1 VSELRIESVS
11 EPFDEPASAA
21 TVLQLFARAETMG
34 LIPETIARQDAITID
49 HLTVRRLLK
58 HLREAGLASASSL
71 RLPGAQPDEVSLVL
85 LEALDALDAS
95 PYPQGE
101 WDVLREI
108 VGDRLLARMLRVS
121 ESSIRRYTAGGRRTP
136 DEVAWR
142 LHAIGGIV
150 SALRGSYN
158 EYGVRRWFDRPR
170 SALDGRTPADVI
182 ATTGREDEE
191 GFERVVALADE
202 LVGAG
207 AAA

>member
-1 VSELRIESVS
+1 MSELRIESVS

-182 ATTGREDEE
+182 ATTGSEDEE

>member
-1 VSELRIESVS
+1 MSKLRIESIS
-11 EPFDEPASAA
+11 EPYDEPTAA
-21 TVLQLFARAETMG
+21 TTVLQLFARAETMG
-34 LIPETIARQDAITID
+34 LIPDTIARQDAITVD
-49 HLTVRRLLK
+49 HLTVRRLLR
-58 HLREAGLASASSL
+58 HLRGAGMASASL
-71 RLPGAQPDEVSLVL
+71 RLEGAQADEVNLVL
-85 LEALDALDAS
+85 LEALDALDAC

-101 WDVLREI
+101 WDALREI

-170 SALDGRTPADVI
+170 SALDDRTPADVI
-182 ATTGREDEE
+182 AAADSEDEE
-191 GFERVVALADE
+191 AFRRAVALAEE
-202 LVGAG
+202 LLGAG
-207 AAA
+207 AVA